1 MGNVTAPATVLEV
14 GPAYYDSTGR
24 LLAWEG
30 SPCWTVGF
38 AATAESGAATSW
50 ERLALAVGKASRQF
64 MYIDEEGNH
73 LTDDELDST
82 SAYTPNYVSDP
93 ALTPLGV
100 SVYAD
105 TQGNLT
111 PEMGETMLRVL
122 VNELGR
128 LPFDTIVSLHEDGG
142 DEVIWRPP
150 HLVLGKPTV
159 IARAVRCVVNSGVP
173 DVVIEYLDA
182 QGGWTPSFTDARA
195 FEPDGTWAGPSS
207 FAWSLV
213 LSMYEQA

>member
-14 GPAYYDSTGR
+14 GEPDYDSTGR

-38 AATAESGAATSW
+38 ADTAESGAATSW

-73 LTDDELDST
+73 LTDDELDSS

-105 TQGNLT
+105 TQCNLT

-122 VNELGR
+122 VKELGR
-128 LPFDTIVSLHEDGG
+128 LPFDTHVSLQEEGG
-142 DEVIWRPP
+142 VEVRWRPP
-150 HLVLGKPTV
+150 HLVLGTPTI
-159 IARAVRCVVNSGVP
+159 IARAVRCVVNNGVP
-173 DVVIEYLDA
+173 NVITEYLNA
-182 QGGWTPSFTDARA
+182 QGGWTPSFADARA
-195 FEPDGTWAGPSS
+195 FEPNGTWAGPSK